1 MPISSPPKKW
11 ISLSEIHAFLKFYK
25 LNKYRIRCVMFHKKI
40 KAKDDDKVLE
50 RILLAQ
56 GIFEENLKKNPI

>member
-1 MPISSPPKKW
+1 
-11 ISLSEIHAFLKFYK
+11 
-25 LNKYRIRCVMFHKKI
+25 MFHKKI

-56 GIFEENLKKNPI
+56 GIFEENFKKNPI